1 MESVFLIRI
10 TPIIKQGYFK
20 CNGYASVVTYILYC
34 LAQLR
39 FTDKICTIIILIT
52 ARDYIVRH
60 SYHIEKHYIER
71 SGWLRAAVLGAN
83 DGIISVTSLVVG
95 IAASGASSQTL
106 LVTCVAGLISGAAS
120 MAAGEYISVKS
131 QQDIEQS
138 DLKMEAHELKL
149 HPEHE
154 LQELKN
160 IYIQR
165 GLTPSLAENVAKQL
179 TLHNALDAH
188 ARDEIGIS
196 AHTSAQPFL
205 AASSSAVAFSVGSL
219 FPLLSIMLLPN
230 AYLAKGVMLIG
241 VLSLGVMGAL
251 ASYAGG
257 VSIWKGAIRVMIWG
271 IVAMLFSAW
280 IGSLFNTAVA

>member
-1 MESVFLIRI
+1 M
-10 TPIIKQGYFK
+10 
-20 CNGYASVVTYILYC
+20 
-34 LAQLR
+34 
-39 FTDKICTIIILIT
+39 
-52 ARDYIVRH
+52 RH

-138 DLKMEAHELKL
+138 DLKMEARELKL

-257 VSIWKGAIRVMIWG
+257 VSIWRGAIRVMLWG